1 MPKINMANIQS
12 ALGKVKDAAAPLQN
26 KGHTENVPVDFIRL
40 ADRNIYNEGDS
51 SETIKELADNIQ
63 ACGLLHPITVNKIAP
78 DNYQIISGERRYKAV
93 TEYLHWKSVPCMVF
107 DSLSPEA
114 AQLKLCMA
122 NLAVREY
129 SASQKYKFYLEVKAL
144 LEKMKASGE
153 YKGGMQKGIAELLN
167 VTERQVKKYYRLE
180 KLPEEVQRDVLDGKI
195 SINKALETAQKSKDA
210 PNDST
215 DADSILRTLLDQLN
229 DSQREMIISG
239 QVDITSLF
247 QTNDSPS
254 EKGEPV
260 PLLDVSRNE
269 DTMQSLPEKREPV
282 PLYDTSR
289 NEDTMQSS
297 SKKGEPVPLLDA
309 SRNEDAMQSPVEKR
323 EPVSLSDDSRND
335 DTMHSSSEKGEPV
348 PLSDDSR
355 NEDTIHSPSEKG
367 KPVPISDAL
376 RNEDTTHSPTEKGKP
391 VPIKYDTNSKSI
403 VDNTDSKT
411 ASDDSKSDMEKTKRS
426 QDGSVLIYK
435 NGQFIP
441 NKIQILEEHEEYT
454 IFKVFAVKL

>member
-1 MPKINMANIQS
+1 M
-12 ALGKVKDAAAPLQN
+12 
-26 KGHTENVPVDFIRL
+26 
-40 ADRNIYNEGDS
+40 
-51 SETIKELADNIQ
+51 
-63 ACGLLHPITVNKIAP
+63 
-78 DNYQIISGERRYKAV
+78 
-93 TEYLHWKSVPCMVF
+93 
-107 DSLSPEA
+107 
-114 AQLKLCMA
+114 
-122 NLAVREY
+122 
-129 SASQKYKFYLEVKAL
+129 
-144 LEKMKASGE
+144 
-153 YKGGMQKGIAELLN
+153 
-167 VTERQVKKYYRLE
+167 E

-282 PLYDTSR
+282 PLSDTSR

-297 SKKGEPVPLLDA
+297 SQKGEPVPLLDA
-309 SRNEDAMQSPVEKR
+309 SRNENTMQSPVK
-323 EPVSLSDDSRND
+323 
-335 DTMHSSSEKGEPV
+335 
-348 PLSDDSR
+348 
-355 NEDTIHSPSEKG
+355 KG
-367 KPVPISDAL
+367 KPVPMNI
-376 RNEDTTHSPTEKGKP
+376 
-391 VPIKYDTNSKSI
+391 DTNSKSI

-454 IFKVFAVKL
+454 VFKVFAVKL